1 MKSMH
6 AVVYGPGITK
16 LQLSSQH
23 KPIVFIIITII
34 ERFIDSVENDGG
46 LYASSLNNKTIT

>member
-6 AVVYGPGITK
+6 AIVYGTGITK
-16 LQLSSQH
+16 LQLSLQH

-34 ERFIDSVENDGG
+34 ERFIDSVENDGR
-46 LYASSLNNKTIT
+46 LHASSLNNKTIT